1 MRISVPN
8 SRTVS
13 LEIFLTKLLLPRKME
28 DKIMINLKRLLIT
41 LISLLKG
48 LKIEYRGQS
57 EEKMATIFQVNG
69 LRNPD
74 CSHMTTRSLFI
85 LIPWEARIPL
95 TICQKMPGEIC
106 IVRPIGGRSWRQY
119 LRKNLII
126 SWSHNKSA

>member
-48 LKIEYRGQS
+48 LKIEYRG
-57 EEKMATIFQVNG
+57 
-69 LRNPD
+69 
-74 CSHMTTRSLFI
+74 
-85 LIPWEARIPL
+85 
-95 TICQKMPGEIC
+95 
-106 IVRPIGGRSWRQY
+106 
-119 LRKNLII
+119 
-126 SWSHNKSA
+126 